1 MDELRVADC
10 MHRGVISCAPDTSL
24 AEVAATMGSRD
35 ISAIVVM
42 EGSTAVGL
50 ISQTDLVNAAF
61 VQPYM
66 RFWRGLT
73 ARHLMSTPVIAVT
86 PDTPLAD
93 AVGLMRARRI
103 HRLVVVAPG
112 EDNRPIGILSLT
124 DVVRRLGQQVGEAT
138 ERAR

>member
-1 MDELRVADC
+1 MDELQVADC
-10 MHRGVISCAPDTSL
+10 MHRGVVSCAPDTSL
-24 AEVAATMGSRD
+24 AEVAATMSGRD

-66 RFWRGLT
+66 RFWRGLA

-93 AVGLMRARRI
+93 AVGLMRTRRI

-112 EDNRPIGILSLT
+112 EDDRPIGILSLT
-124 DVVRRLGQQVGEAT
+124 DVVRRLGQAASEAA
-138 ERAR
+138 EHAP